1 MSKSST
7 KAHSRYCRDAAALLG
22 KLIRTKRIEHKFS
35 EQILAER
42 AGISRSLL
50 QRIEK
55 GELTCSIGSVFEVAS
70 IVGIPLFEEDRNRL
84 QTTLSSYESKLTLLP
99 KAVRKSLKETQ
110 DDF

>member
-1 MSKSST
+1 MSKPLT
-7 KAHSRYCRDAAALLG
+7 KTHSRYCRDAALLLG
-22 KLIRTKRIEHKFS
+22 KLIRTKRIEQRLT
-35 EQILAER
+35 EQMLAER

-70 IVGIPLFEEDRNRL
+70 IVGIPLFEDDKNRL

-99 KAVRKSLKETQ
+99 KAVRKSLKETK